1 MSSYVPAAL
10 RSRVREHFSGQCAYC
25 KTAESLTVVTFEIEH
40 IEPRSSGGLTAFEN
54 LCLAC
59 PACNR
64 FKSNRTIG
72 RDQSGRESR
81 LFHPHQDFWL
91 EHFDW
96 SVDGTNIV
104 GLTNTGIVTIYTLRM
119 NRKQVVAVRTLWV
132 EAGRHPPK

>member
-1 MSSYVPAAL
+1 MSGYVSAEL
-10 RSRVREHFSGQCAYC
+10 RSSVREHFVGQCAYC
-25 KTAESLTVVTFEIEH
+25 QTAESLTVVTFEIEH
-40 IEPRSSGGLTAFEN
+40 IEPRSSGGLTEFEN

-72 RDQSGRESR
+72 RDESGRESR
-81 LFHPHQDFWL
+81 LFHPHRDLWL

-96 SVDGTNIV
+96 SVNGTVIV
-104 GLTNTGIVTIYTLRM
+104 GLTNIGIATVNALRM
-119 NRKQVVAVRTLWV
+119 NRQQVVAVRALWV